1 MLAAWSF
8 APLWAHPAR
17 RYPTSAPAP
26 LARRR
31 RYLGGEF
38 PDGASPV
45 CGRRLRIFSLTT
57 GSLCAITIIA
67 VYSSIDKPWSVTAFA
82 SAFLASSTMV
92 CLSGSLAASI
102 RYSKSRL
109 RSTTFCRACAAA
121 SSF

>member
-1 MLAAWSF
+1 MLVRGGGTPAGAQSAHRYRTRTLQ
-8 APLWAHPAR
+8 APR
-17 RYPTSAPAP
+17 GT
-26 LARRR
+26 
-31 RYLGGEF
+31 YLGGELGGAP

-82 SAFLASSTMV
+82 SALLASSTMF

-102 RYSKSRL
+102 RCSESRL
-109 RSTTFCRACAAA
+109 RSTTYCKA
-121 SSF
+121 